1 LLSRIGKQPWLRL
14 AVAVAVSGC
23 ASRGALKPGLRGGSP
38 AAQYPQSQ
46 GPVVPDDHVPR
57 FASVPWEP
65 LSRADVV
72 AIAQREWRLF
82 GQPIDDDPPDTRPP
96 PLPEDKPER
105 MPGLWQ
111 RVGEY
116 WWIGQD
122 PDEIEAAWTGIH
134 DASGTLF
141 PADQDAHYA
150 WSAAF
155 ISYVM
160 RIAGAGRDF
169 PYSPNHATY
178 INAAASGATPLLRAY
193 RPSAYAPMAGDLVCF
208 GRGKS
213 AALTF
218 DDLPTAASFPSHC
231 AIVTAVRPGE
241 ITIIGGNVDDAVTLT
256 HVPTTQDG
264 MLADAQGLVIDTR
277 YPWLVV
283 LKVNYQ
289 PIPGDTPPVALQP
302 PPVNAQT
309 TAASPQLAPLAPQ
322 AAPAAAQAATPAP
335 QATTPAP
342 QATPTAPAPTPQP
355 APSARQ

>member
-1 LLSRIGKQPWLRL
+1 LLRLPAWRRWLRL
-14 AVAVAVSGC
+14 AGALALSGC
-23 ASRGALKPGLRGGSP
+23 AAHPGARPGTKGGSP
-38 AAQYPQSQ
+38 AAQYPTSQ
-46 GPVVPDDHVPR
+46 GPLVVDDHVPR
-57 FASVPWEP
+57 FAAVPWEP
-65 LSRADVV
+65 FSRANVV

-122 PDEIEAAWTGIH
+122 PDEIEVGWTGIH
-134 DASGTLF
+134 DSQGSVF

-169 PYSPNHATY
+169 PDAPNHSTY

-193 RPSAYAPMAGDLVCF
+193 RPAEYAPMAGDLVCF

-213 AALTF
+213 ARLTF
-218 DDLPTAASFPSHC
+218 DDLPTADSFPSHC
-231 AIVTAVRPGE
+231 AIVTAARQGE
-241 ITIIGGNVDDAVTLT
+241 LIIIGGNVDDAVTLT
-256 HVPTTQDG
+256 HVPTTAQG
-264 MLADAQGLVIDTR
+264 MLADAAGTVADTR
-277 YPWLVV
+277 YPWMVV
-283 LKVNYQ
+283 LKVNY
-289 PIPGDTPPVALQP
+289 PP
-302 PPVNAQT
+302 PPVE
-309 TAASPQLAPLAPQ
+309 AAPT
-322 AAPAAAQAATPAP
+322 AAPAPAP
-335 QATTPAP
+335 AG
-342 QATPTAPAPTPQP
+342 
-355 APSARQ
+355 R